1 MDHEVKSFLS
11 WMFAWLGVPLLF
23 AGVAHLTYLVV
34 RYEPPSGHPA
44 DWVCIGIMLA
54 FLAVGTFWVR
64 ERLRPRAAWVTPAYA
79 FITLPEL
86 AADSAWVTSIA
97 ASRSPSAP

>member
-79 FITLPEL
+79 GTMLILLFIVL
-86 AADSAWVTSIA
+86 AFTSLQFTGDL
-97 ASRSPSAP
+97 